1 MHIPF
6 DHRPICSKVDFQPDR
21 CVDCVSLYSSNKITQ
36 GLGNNLVTD
45 SIPADD
51 LISEKRWV
59 GAHVLVRDTP
69 GEYELPKIVC
79 LLGVQIRAHLLENGN
94 TLETS
99 MLGSSTLEVQSGLCG
114 PFPPLFAKHL
124 ANIRLVR
131 PKKKLYMWVVSQ
143 FWHSTGSSDFKRK
156 TQGAATPSQIAGM
169 ASRTAVGFATKN
181 HAQFTVHSG
190 RVAPPKK

>member
-59 GAHVLVRDTP
+59 GSHVLLGDTP

-79 LLGVQIRAHLLENGN
+79 LLGVQIRAHLLEKGN
-94 TLETS
+94 TLET
-99 MLGSSTLEVQSGLCG
+99 LGSSPLEVQKWIVWTL
-114 PFPPLFAKHL
+114 PAHFWKHL

-131 PKKKLYMWVVSQ
+131 PKKSLHV
-143 FWHSTGSSDFKRK
+143 GSFSILAFYRKQRLK
-156 TQGAATPSQIAGM
+156 TQDIARRRGAATPSQ
-169 ASRTAVGFATKN
+169 
-181 HAQFTVHSG
+181 FTV
-190 RVAPPKK
+190 VE

>member
-79 LLGVQIRAHLLENGN
+79 LLGVQIRAHLLGNGN

-99 MLGSSTLEVQSGLCG
+99 MLGSSPLEVQKWIVWTLPA
-114 PFPPLFAKHL
+114 PFCKTPRKYPFGKA
-124 ANIRLVR
+124 
-131 PKKKLYMWVVSQ
+131 KKKALHVGSFSILAFYRKQRFQTQDAGGSHTFTNRRDGIPHSSWLCHQKPCTMHSSQ
-143 FWHSTGSSDFKRK
+143 W
-156 TQGAATPSQIAGM
+156 
-169 ASRTAVGFATKN
+169 
-181 HAQFTVHSG
+181 
-190 RVAPPKK
+190 

>member
-99 MLGSSTLEVQSGLCG
+99 MLRSSPLEVQKWIVWTLPA
-114 PFPPLFAKHL
+114 PFCKTPRKYPVGKAQ
-124 ANIRLVR
+124 
-131 PKKKLYMWVVSQ
+131 KKAYMWVVSQ
-143 FWHSTGSSDFKRK
+143 FWHSTGSSHTFTNRRDGIPHSSWLCHQKPC
-156 TQGAATPSQIAGM
+156 TMHSSQW
-169 ASRTAVGFATKN
+169 
-181 HAQFTVHSG
+181 
-190 RVAPPKK
+190 